1 MAHPGTPQPQ
11 TVIPRGP
18 HAAPPVLPEAH
29 VPGADP
35 LVLSGT
41 VGPAR
46 ADKLD
51 TAFRKAREAL
61 AGRRI
66 IDVNSTMNGGGV
78 AEMLH
83 RLQRYSRGAG
93 LDARWFTMRGDPA
106 FFALTKQLHHFLH
119 GVNASGPPLD
129 RAGTEHYAAVCE
141 VNARAL
147 LRAIRPG
154 DVVTLHDPQAAG
166 LVAHLRLAGAR
177 VVWRCHIGTDHPN
190 PYTDRAW
197 AFLQPW
203 LEMADAYVFS
213 REQYVPGWL
222 AGRRVAVIRPSIDPL
237 SAKNR
242 PLAPSTAAAILRR
255 VGLRA
260 PADRDD
266 GPAIYRRGD
275 GSVGRV
281 RRNPTSLYSASPPP
295 ADAPLIVQ
303 VSRWDPLKDM
313 ASVLT
318 SFAEADGSL
327 DGAHLALVGPDV
339 TGVTDDPEGGQVFAE
354 CVALWQRLPDRV
366 RTRVHLACLP
376 MADSEENAVIVNAL
390 QCSAAVVTQKSL
402 AEGFGL
408 TVTEAMWKGRAVVAS
423 AVGGIRDQI
432 EHGVHGILLDDPRD
446 SVSFAAHTSRLV
458 GDHGLA
464 GALGAGARRRVQEN
478 FLDDRQLLQQTSLY
492 RKVARL

>member
-1 MAHPGTPQPQ
+1 MAYIGTPQPL
-11 TVIPRGP
+11 TVLPQGP
-18 HAAPPVLPEAH
+18 NTAPPVLPEAH
-29 VPGADP
+29 VTGADP
-35 LVLSGT
+35 LLLSGT
-41 VGPAR
+41 VGPTR
-46 ADKLD
+46 AGELD
-51 TAFRKAREAL
+51 TAFRTVREAL
-61 AGRRI
+61 AGRRV

-119 GVNASGPPLD
+119 GADASGPPLD
-129 RAGTEHYAAVCE
+129 RAGAEHYAAVCE
-141 VNARAL
+141 ANARAL
-147 LRAIRPG
+147 LGVVRPG

-166 LVAHLRLAGAR
+166 LVAHLRQAGAR
-177 VVWRCHIGTDHPN
+177 VVWRCHVGTDDPN
-190 PYTDRAW
+190 LYTDRAW

-203 LEMADAYVFS
+203 LETADAYVFS

-242 PLAPSTAAAILRR
+242 TLAPSVAAAILSR

-260 PADRDD
+260 PADRD

-281 RRNPTSLYSASPPP
+281 QRNPTCLCSASPPP

-313 ASVLT
+313 AGVLT
-318 SFAEADGSL
+318 SFAEAGDSL

-339 TGVTDDPEGGQVFAE
+339 TGVTDDPEGGRVFAE
-354 CVALWQRLPDRV
+354 CAALWHRLPDRA
-366 RTRVHLACLP
+366 RTRAHLVCLP
-376 MADSEENAVIVNAL
+376 MADTEENAVIVNAL

-446 SVSFAAHTSRLV
+446 SVSFAARTSSLV
-458 GDHGLA
+458 GDRCRA
-464 GALGAGARRRVQEN
+464 GALGAAARRRVQEN

-492 RKVARL
+492 RNVARV

>member
-1 MAHPGTPQPQ
+1 MAYIGTPQPL
-11 TVIPRGP
+11 TVHPQGP
-18 HAAPPVLPEAH
+18 NAAPPALPEAH
-29 VPGADP
+29 VTGADP
-35 LVLSGT
+35 ILLGGT
-41 VGPAR
+41 VGAAR
-46 ADKLD
+46 AGELD
-51 TAFRKAREAL
+51 TAFHNVREAL

-119 GVNASGPPLD
+119 GADASGPPLD
-129 RAGTEHYAAVCE
+129 RAGAEHYAAVCE
-141 VNARAL
+141 ANARAL
-147 LRAIRPG
+147 LGAVRPG

-166 LVAHLRLAGAR
+166 LVAHLRRAGAR
-177 VVWRCHIGTDHPN
+177 VVWRCHVGTDDPN
-190 PYTDRAW
+190 LYTDRAW
-197 AFLQPW
+197 AFLRPW
-203 LEMADAYVFS
+203 LETADAYVFS

-222 AGRRVAVIRPSIDPL
+222 AGRPVAVIRPSIDPL

-242 PLAPSTAAAILRR
+242 PLAPSAAAAILSRI
-255 VGLRA
+255 GLRA
-260 PADRDD
+260 PADRD

-281 RRNPTSLYSASPPP
+281 RRDPTCLYSASPPP

-313 ASVLT
+313 AGVLT
-318 SFAEADGSL
+318 SFAEAGGSL

-339 TGVTDDPEGGQVFAE
+339 TGVTDDPEGGRVFAE
-354 CVALWQRLPDRV
+354 CAALWHRLPDRV
-366 RTRVHLACLP
+366 RTRAHLACLP
-376 MADSEENAVIVNAL
+376 MADTEENAVIVNAL

-408 TVTEAMWKGRAVVAS
+408 TVTEAMWKGRPVVAS

-432 EHGVHGILLDDPRD
+432 EHGVDGILLDDPRD
-446 SVSFAAHTSRLV
+446 SVSFAAQTSSLV
-458 GDHGLA
+458 GDHCLA
-464 GALGAGARRRVQEN
+464 GALGAGARRRVREN

-492 RKVARL
+492 RNVARV

>member
-1 MAHPGTPQPQ
+1 MTDTGTRQPLTNHPQEPIT
-11 TVIPRGP
+11 
-18 HAAPPVLPEAH
+18 APPGLPEAH
-29 VPGADP
+29 VTGADP
-35 LVLSGT
+35 LLLSDT

-46 ADKLD
+46 AGELE
-51 TAFRKAREAL
+51 TALRKAGEAL
-61 AGRRI
+61 VGRRI

-93 LDARWFTMRGDPA
+93 LDARWFTMQGDPA
-106 FFALTKQLHHFLH
+106 FFALTKQLHHLLH
-119 GVNASGPPLD
+119 GTDASGPPLD
-129 RAGTEHYAAVCE
+129 RDGAEHYGAVCE
-141 VNARAL
+141 ANARAL
-147 LRAIRPG
+147 LGVVRPG

-166 LVAHLRLAGAR
+166 LVPHLRRAGAK
-177 VVWRCHIGTDHPN
+177 VIWRCHIGTDDPN
-190 PYTDRAW
+190 LYTDQAW
-197 AFLQPW
+197 TFLRPW
-203 LEMADAYVFS
+203 LETADAYVFS
-213 REQYVPGWL
+213 RERYVPGWL
-222 AGRRVAVIRPSIDPL
+222 AGRRVAVIQPSIDPL
-237 SAKNR
+237 SVKNQ
-242 PLAPSTAAAILRR
+242 PLASSAAAAILSR

-260 PADRDD
+260 PADRN
-266 GPAIYRRGD
+266 GAAIYRRLD

-281 RRNPTSLYSASPPP
+281 RRTPSSLCSASPPP

-313 ASVLT
+313 AGVLT
-318 SFAEADGSL
+318 SFAEAGGSL

-339 TGVTDDPEGGQVFAE
+339 TGVTDDPEGGRVFAE
-354 CVALWQRLPDRV
+354 CAALWHQLPDRV
-366 RTRVHLACLP
+366 RTRAHLFCLP
-376 MADSEENAVIVNAL
+376 MADAEENAVIVNAL

-408 TVTEAMWKGRAVVAS
+408 TVTEAMWKGRPVVAS

-446 SVSFAAHTSRLV
+446 SGSFAVQTSTLV
-458 GDHGLA
+458 GDHDLA

-492 RKVARL
+492 RSVADV